1 MFVDFKRN
9 WLFNYITRLCTPEFV
24 LKIGIFPRSV
34 DGYSFCL
41 FNTFTRCKLDNRQTY
56 ANNDVNSF
64 HSNVLYFQRLQKWR
78 LGWNGLNCFS
88 TSIIIITIYL
98 IGRNEQNFYEHLPWR
113 TYTDNCW
120 SNDMWQSIIRKNKSG
135 DLPLNQ
141 IWFKCKKD
149 QLEKDTILAGP
160 K

>member
-1 MFVDFKRN
+1 MQLIVQLYHEAMHTWVCPQDRYLPSISW
-9 WLFNYITRLCTPEFV
+9 WLL
-24 LKIGIFPRSV
+24 L
-34 DGYSFCL
+34 CL

-56 ANNDVNSF
+56 ANNVVNSF